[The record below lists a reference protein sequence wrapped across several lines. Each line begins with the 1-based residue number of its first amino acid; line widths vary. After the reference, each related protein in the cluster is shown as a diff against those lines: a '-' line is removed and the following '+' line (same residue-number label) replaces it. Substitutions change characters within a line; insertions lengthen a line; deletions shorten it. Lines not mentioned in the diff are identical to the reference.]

1 VHRGRNS
8 PPDGGADAFVV
19 DRYSR
24 ATGRRWATRS
34 PRPPPICRRQRHGGS
49 AVASAP
55 SARKRLTTALVW
67 GLFLLALGT
76 CVALVALSSMESRP
90 PVNKARLLLNPRDID
105 IHLVNGNSC
114 ANWSSQHSYAV
125 GLSLITTSLNT
136 SRPLWCMTKRTTTS
150 MSRAVPAK
158 R

>member
-1 VHRGRNS
+1 APVTA
-8 PPDGGADAFVV
+8 PAAAP
-19 DRYSR
+19 
-24 ATGRRWATRS
+24 
-34 PRPPPICRRQRHGGS
+34 

-114 ANWSSQHSYAV
+114 ANWSS
-125 GLSLITTSLNT
+125 
-136 SRPLWCMTKRTTTS
+136 
-150 MSRAVPAK
+150 
-158 R
+158 

>member
-1 VHRGRNS
+1 
-8 PPDGGADAFVV
+8 PLPDAA
-19 DRYSR
+19 
-24 ATGRRWATRS
+24 A
-34 PRPPPICRRQRHGGS
+34 PPPAPTVS
-49 AVASAP
+49 SAP
-55 SARKRLTTALVW
+55 SGRKRLTTALVW

-125 GLSLITTSLNT
+125 GLASLITTSLNT
-136 SRPLWCMTKRTTTS
+136 FSTFMVHDKINYNIDEPSSSGKTLTIEFVNQRHY
-150 MSRAVPAK
+150 RAQQCFM
-158 R
+158 

>member
-1 VHRGRNS
+1 M
-8 PPDGGADAFVV
+8 
-19 DRYSR
+19 
-24 ATGRRWATRS
+24 
-34 PRPPPICRRQRHGGS
+34 
-49 AVASAP
+49 ASAP
-55 SARKRLTTALVW
+55 SGRKRLTTALVW

-125 GLSLITTSLNT
+125 
-136 SRPLWCMTKRTTTS
+136 RTGQPDHHL
-150 MSRAVPAK
+150 AEHLLDLYGA
-158 R
+158 